1 MGHYLLHP
9 KDTKL
14 CVDHLTERNGAE
26 QAQGQA
32 VGLAYV
38 LKETPTAENVVRA
51 E

>member
-1 MGHYLLHP
+1 MGYYLLYS

-14 CVDHLTERNGAE
+14 CVDHHTERNGAE

-38 LKETPTAENVVRA
+38 LKRIPIAESAVKV